1 MLRVNPRERPDC
13 GQLLE
18 MIEGLRPDLETSQPS
33 ENYSLMENDYLEQD
47 LLGTINLPKDLKLLD
62 RRLPKS
68 NYAKKNA
75 EKLKNMIW
83 ENPDPNEGSRIVSG
97 IASRQQLNQIRT
109 KVRIKILLG

>member
-13 GQLLE
+13 SQLLE
-18 MIEGLRPDLETSQPS
+18 MLETLRPDLETSQPS

-75 EKLKNMIW
+75 QKLKDMLY
-83 ENPDPNEGSRIVSG
+83 ENSEQNEGSRVVSG
-97 IASRQQLNQIRT
+97 IASRQLF
-109 KVRIKILLG
+109 K